1 MSEPRRG
8 SARALDGLAGVAM
21 GLAGFALVA
30 MALIQAW
37 QVFARYVLNDSPGW
51 TEPLALLLMSFAVM
65 FGAAV
70 AVRRETHF
78 AFQTFR
84 DAAPGPM
91 QWLMKSVSRLIAAAS
106 GAGLMILGGTLM
118 VDDWPVVMAGAP
130 LPAGLKFAGLC
141 LGGAL
146 ILLFALERLLTGDY
160 RAPDAAEKAED

>member
-8 SARALDGLAGVAM
+8 SARALDSLASLAM

-51 TEPLALLLMSFAVM
+51 TESLALLLMSFAVM

-84 DAAPGPM
+84 DAAPGRL

-118 VDDWPVVMAGAP
+118 IDDWPVVMAGAP

-160 RAPDAAEKAED
+160 RAPDAAGKAED

>member
-8 SARALDGLAGVAM
+8 SARALDGLDHLAM

-78 AFQTFR
+78 AFQALR
-84 DAAPGPM
+84 DAMPGPR
-91 QWLMKSVSRLIAAAS
+91 QWVMKSISRLIAAAG
-106 GAGLMILGGTLM
+106 GAGLMVLGGTLM
-118 VDDWPVVMAGAP
+118 VDDWSVVMAGAP

-160 RAPDAAEKAED
+160 RAPEVVEAAED

>member
-8 SARALDGLAGVAM
+8 SARALDGLASLAM

-65 FGAAV
+65 FGASV

-78 AFQTFR
+78 AFQTLQHALPTR
-84 DAAPGPM
+84 V
-91 QWLMKSVSRLIAAAS
+91 QWVLKSVSRLIAAAA
-106 GAGLMILGGTLM
+106 GFGLMWLGGTLM
-118 VDDWPVVMAGAP
+118 IDEWPVSMAGAQ
-130 LPAGLKFAGLC
+130 LPSGLKFAGLC
-141 LGGAL
+141 IGGAL
-146 ILLFALERLLTGDY
+146 ILLFSIERLLTGDY
-160 RAPDAAEKAED
+160 RAPETTEAGD

>member
-8 SARALDGLAGVAM
+8 SARALDALSNLAM
-21 GLAGFALVA
+21 GLAGVALVA

-84 DAAPGPM
+84 DAAPGRIR
-91 QWLMKSVSRLIAAAS
+91 WVLKTISRLIAAAS
-106 GAGLMILGGTLM
+106 GVGLMVLGGSLM
-118 VDDWPVVMAGAP
+118 IDDWTVSMAGAP
-130 LPAGLKFAGLC
+130 LPSGLKFAGLC
-141 LGGAL
+141 VGGAL
-146 ILLFALERLLTGDY
+146 ILLFSLERLLTGDY
-160 RAPDAAEKAED
+160 RAPDVAQEPED

>member
-8 SARALDGLAGVAM
+8 PVRALDALAGLVM
-21 GLAGFALVA
+21 GLAGAALVG
-30 MALIQAW
+30 MALVQAW

-84 DAAPGPM
+84 DAAPERGR
-91 QWLMKSVSRLIAAAS
+91 WLLKSLSRLIAAAS
-106 GAGLMILGGTLM
+106 GAGLMVLGGTLV
-118 VDDWPVVMAGAP
+118 VDEWPVAMAGAP
-130 LPAGLKFAGLC
+130 LPSGLKFAGLC
-141 LGGAL
+141 VGGAL
-146 ILLFALERLLTGDY
+146 ILLFAVERLLTGDY
-160 RAPDAAEKAED
+160 LAPEAVAGAED